1 MTKLLTRNAATL
13 AVTIILSGASPTTGH
28 AAGLQAELRSAAAIL
43 PAPIPGAVAATAPAG
58 GVAIGAQPWTCD
70 AREGFAPVVAVEAN
84 VPDPLLAIGT
94 TGAVKLP
101 ISPTTVPA
109 TCGQSALQNNGV
121 VYITQAVVDTQ
132 NTPSTARGVL
142 RTALDPATG
151 ALIGPSTYIATT
163 AGLDGNQPTAAAIG
177 PDGSLYVG
185 FLKNGNVKRI
195 VSPGTGS
202 TQVVQSVGNTPQGH
216 PSRAF
221 AFVGTS
227 LFIASVD
234 SLSVITNATSAS
246 CTGGCNATAISDGF
260 SGVAHTGI
268 AFDGNDGLYFAVAGN
283 PLMPGSS
290 QVWHLSFSTGLYTL
304 VAQGGADRNGANAS
318 NFSFNASKTNLLA
331 FDASGNLWIGD
342 DASDA
347 AAAGAGRLW
356 TVPAASLSALTGGS
370 STAGTNLQAIFNV
383 LSGPWFMGFDG
394 PAGGTLSFT
403 PTFNA
408 DGTFTATITS
418 TAGAGITTDTG
429 TWALTP
435 PNRVQAIGNAQAH
448 LALTDSQG
456 VVLFSADFFMLRLDQ
471 LVAVQPW
478 ITTLGTPISGVLAK
492 QTP

>member
-1 MTKLLTRNAATL
+1 MKKFLTCNAAIL
-13 AVTIILSGASPTTGH
+13 AVTII
-28 AAGLQAELRSAAAIL
+28 AAGVGAPVAQAAGVQAELRSAAAIL
-43 PAPIPGAVAATAPAG
+43 PPVIPGAVAPTAPAG

-70 AREGFAPVVAVEAN
+70 ARQGFAPVVSVESG
-84 VPDPLLAIGT
+84 VVDPLLAIGT
-94 TGAVKLP
+94 TGALKLP

-109 TCGQSALQNNGV
+109 TCGQSALQSNGV

-163 AGLDGNQPTAAAIG
+163 AGLDGNQPTAVALG

-185 FLKNGNVKRI
+185 FLKSGNVKRI
-195 VSPGTGS
+195 LNPGTGS

-216 PSRAF
+216 PARAF

-234 SLSVITNATSAS
+234 SLSVISNATSAS

-260 SGVAHTGI
+260 SGVVHTGI
-268 AFDGNDGLYFAVAGN
+268 AFDGNDGLYFAVAGD
-283 PLMPGSS
+283 PQLPGSS
-290 QVWHLSFSTGLYTL
+290 QVWRLSASTGLYTL
-304 VAQGGADRNGANAS
+304 VAEGGADRNGANAS
-318 NFSFNASKTNLLA
+318 NFSFNAGKTNLLML
-331 FDASGNLWIGD
+331 DAGGNLWIGD

-347 AAAGAGRLW
+347 AAAGAGRIW
-356 TVPAASLSALTGGS
+356 TVPSASLAALTGGN

-383 LSGPWFMGFDG
+383 LRGPWFMGFEG
-394 PAGGTLSFT
+394 TAGGSLMFT

-418 TAGAGITTDTG
+418 TAVPGITTETG
-429 TWALTP
+429 TWTLTP
-435 PNRVQAIGNAQAH
+435 PNRVQSIGNAQGH

-456 VVLFSADFFMLRLDQ
+456 VVLFSADFFMLNLDQ

-478 ITTLGTPISGVLAK
+478 TTSLGIPISGVLTK